1 MNICHGKRAC
11 NIAADKDT
19 FGAPCRPES
28 RMYLKVVYTCVP
40 RKVLKE
46 EYEGR
51 PEADENPDD
60 VDSDYEG
67 FDNTDEYRGGAGG
80 LASFSPA
87 PKLHGELS
95 PTGDNR
101 SAPVLLS
108 PGTRA
113 TPSAK
118 AVADSE
124 APSPQSTPTSPLPP
138 AAPRPGGPRPP
149 PPTPRSRTTR
159 TSPAPRRHRGPP
171 PTGTSR
177 TTWTTWRRST
187 AP

>member
-1 MNICHGKRAC
+1 MAVPCSRA
-11 NIAADKDT
+11 
-19 FGAPCRPES
+19 
-28 RMYLKVVYTCVP
+28 VP

-51 PEADENPDD
+51 PEPDENQDD
-60 VDSDYEG
+60 ADADYEG

-87 PKLHGELS
+87 PKLHGE
-95 PTGDNR
+95 PPPPADNR

-118 AVADSE
+118 AVADS
-124 APSPQSTPTSPLPP
+124 
-138 AAPRPGGPRPP
+138 GK
-149 PPTPRSRTTR
+149 TT
-159 TSPAPRRHRGPP
+159 AGRRLGFLRKCL
-171 PTGTSR
+171 
-177 TTWTTWRRST
+177 
-187 AP
+187 